1 MVETDVSL
9 WQSRFHQRSVHSM
22 FHLRS
27 TTSGKMK
34 LAHIVIVN
42 IGIASMAE
50 KVNRSGT
57 ASIRRRIIASR
68 DVLLVN
74 MASSVVEASRGAPV

>member
-1 MVETDVSL
+1 
-9 WQSRFHQRSVHSM
+9 M

-27 TTSGKMK
+27 TTNGKMK

-50 KVNRSGT
+50 KVNKSGT
-57 ASIRRRIIASR
+57 ASIRRRIVVDR
-68 DVLLVN
+68 GVLLVN
-74 MASSVVEASRGAPV
+74 MASSVVEASTGAPV